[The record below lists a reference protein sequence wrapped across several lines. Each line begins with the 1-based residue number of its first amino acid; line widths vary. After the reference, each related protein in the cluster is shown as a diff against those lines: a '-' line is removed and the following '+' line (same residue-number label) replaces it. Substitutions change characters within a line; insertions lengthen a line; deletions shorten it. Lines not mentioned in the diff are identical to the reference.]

1 MNARSEFGCKCT
13 VYSQWE
19 LFPESFLKI
28 LFTGNSKV
36 SSTISKK
43 YFDGILRTNDIVCCY
58 SSPPPPPPPP
68 PPPARPPP
76 PPPPQIPH
84 WEYIFHPQQK
94 EKRKL
99 RPDVGKY
106 ALKMPPGPDIN

>member
-1 MNARSEFGCKCT
+1 MVLYAAT
-13 VYSQWE
+13 
-19 LFPESFLKI
+19 
-28 LFTGNSKV
+28 
-36 SSTISKK
+36 
-43 YFDGILRTNDIVCCY
+43 
-58 SSPPPPPPPP
+58 
-68 PPPARPPP
+68 PP

-106 ALKMPPGPDIN
+106 ALKMPPGPDTN

>member
-58 SSPPPPPPPP
+58 SSPPP
-68 PPPARPPP
+68 R
-76 PPPPQIPH
+76 PQIPH

-106 ALKMPPGPDIN
+106 ALKMPPGPDTN